1 MGIQLPEACVIA
13 PSPKCVAVAPCPAG
27 RALSRALRE
36 AGDGAA
42 VGVSCLR
49 LWPGGL
55 DGCTFTDGVTAVE
68 PLFGARWDVV
78 GEGE

>member
-13 PSPKCVAVAPCPAG
+13 PPPMCVAVAPCPAG
-27 RALSRALRE
+27 RALSRALRV

-55 DGCTFTDGVTAVE
+55 VGCTFTDGVTAVE
-68 PLFGARWDVV
+68 HLFGATWEVV
-78 GEGE
+78 VEEG

>member
-1 MGIQLPEACVIA
+1 M
-13 PSPKCVAVAPCPAG
+13 
-27 RALSRALRE
+27 

-55 DGCTFTDGVTAVE
+55 VGCTFTDGVTVEE
-68 PLFGARWDVV
+68 PLCGAKRDVV